1 MIDQSTRIQLMTVK
15 EVAISK
21 TETEEFQTGEVS
33 TISFAHFINDVYTAQ
48 IAPLLPVLIDK
59 LSISLTAA
67 GGLSSLVQ
75 LPALINPFIGHMA
88 DKVSL
93 RWFVILAPAITGT
106 LISFIGTASTPLEL
120 ALILFVAGISGASFH
135 APAPAMIARISGK
148 QVGKGMSFFMA
159 SGELARTIGPLLAV
173 WAVSYWTLEGMW
185 RLAILGWASSI
196 LLYWRLRKVPARP
209 DNRAD
214 VRTLIPSLRTVFL
227 PLSLIIFFRNFLNVS
242 LTTYLPM
249 YMSVQGASL
258 LIAGAAL
265 SVLEVAGVAGAL
277 LSGTF
282 SDKIGRKPILIVA
295 TIGAAAMM
303 LFFLNAEGWILVPI
317 LLVMGFAALST
328 TPVLLAIVQ
337 ENAPNNRALAN
348 GLFISIAFLIRPISL
363 LVIGYLGDMLGL
375 QNAFLIS
382 AGISLLALVPIVFIP
397 Q

>member
-1 MIDQSTRIQLMTVK
+1 MTVK

-33 TISFAHFINDVYTAQ
+33 TISFAHFINDIYTAQ

-159 SGELARTIGPLLAV
+159 SGELARTVGPLLAV
-173 WAVSYWTLEGMW
+173 WAVSYWTLEGTW

-227 PLSLIIFFRNFLNVS
+227 PLGLIIFFRNFLNVS
-242 LTTYLPM
+242 LTTYLPT

-277 LSGTF
+277 LSGTL

-382 AGISLLALVPIVFIP
+382 AGISLLALVPIIFIP

>member
-1 MIDQSTRIQLMTVK
+1 MTIK
-15 EVAISK
+15 EVSVSS

-196 LLYWRLRKVPARP
+196 LLYWRLRNVPARP

-242 LTTYLPM
+242 LTTYLPT

-277 LSGTF
+277 LSGTL

>member
-1 MIDQSTRIQLMTVK
+1 MTVK
-15 EVAISK
+15 EVSVSS

-48 IAPLLPVLIDK
+48 VAPLLPVLIDK

-159 SGELARTIGPLLAV
+159 SGELARTVGPLLAV

-196 LLYWRLRKVPARP
+196 LLYWRLRNVPARP
-209 DNRAD
+209 DNKAD

-227 PLSLIIFFRNFLNVS
+227 PLGLIIFFRNFLNVS
-242 LTTYLPM
+242 LTTYLPT
-249 YMSVQGASL
+249 YMNVQGASL

-277 LSGTF
+277 LSGTL

-303 LFFLNAEGWILVPI
+303 LFFLNVEGWILVPI

>member
-1 MIDQSTRIQLMTVK
+1 MTIK
-15 EVAISK
+15 EVSVSS

-159 SGELARTIGPLLAV
+159 SGELARTVGPLLAV

-196 LLYWRLRKVPARP
+196 LLYWRLRNVPARP
-209 DNRAD
+209 DNKAD

-227 PLSLIIFFRNFLNVS
+227 PLGLIIFFRNFLNVS
-242 LTTYLPM
+242 LTTYLPT

-277 LSGTF
+277 LSGTL

-303 LFFLNAEGWILVPI
+303 LFFLNVEGWILVPI

-382 AGISLLALVPIVFIP
+382 AGISLLALVPIIFIP

>member
-1 MIDQSTRIQLMTVK
+1 
-15 EVAISK
+15 
-21 TETEEFQTGEVS
+21 
-33 TISFAHFINDVYTAQ
+33 
-48 IAPLLPVLIDK
+48 
-59 LSISLTAA
+59 
-67 GGLSSLVQ
+67 
-75 LPALINPFIGHMA
+75 
-88 DKVSL
+88 
-93 RWFVILAPAITGT
+93 
-106 LISFIGTASTPLEL
+106 
-120 ALILFVAGISGASFH
+120 
-135 APAPAMIARISGK
+135 
-148 QVGKGMSFFMA
+148 
-159 SGELARTIGPLLAV
+159 
-173 WAVSYWTLEGMW
+173 
-185 RLAILGWASSI
+185 
-196 LLYWRLRKVPARP
+196 
-209 DNRAD
+209 
-214 VRTLIPSLRTVFL
+214 LRTVFL
-227 PLSLIIFFRNFLNVS
+227 PLGLIIFFRNFLNVS
-242 LTTYLPM
+242 LTTYLPT

-277 LSGTF
+277 LSGTL

-303 LFFLNAEGWILVPI
+303 LFFLNVEGWILVPI

-382 AGISLLALVPIVFIP
+382 AGISLLALVPIIFIP

>member
-1 MIDQSTRIQLMTVK
+1 MTVK

-33 TISFAHFINDVYTAQ
+33 TISFAHFVNDVYTAQ

-120 ALILFVAGISGASFH
+120 ALILFVAGISSASFH

-159 SGELARTIGPLLAV
+159 SGELARTVGPLLAV

-196 LLYWRLRKVPARP
+196 LLYWRLRNVPARP

-227 PLSLIIFFRNFLNVS
+227 PLGLIIFFRNFLNVS
-242 LTTYLPM
+242 LTTYLPT

-258 LIAGAAL
+258 LIAGATL

-277 LSGTF
+277 LSGTL

-295 TIGAAAMM
+295 TISAAAMM
-303 LFFLNAEGWILVPI
+303 LFFLNVEGWILVPI

-382 AGISLLALVPIVFIP
+382 AGISLLALVPIIFIP

>member
-1 MIDQSTRIQLMTVK
+1 MTVK

-209 DNRAD
+209 ENRAD

>member
-1 MIDQSTRIQLMTVK
+1 MTVK

-33 TISFAHFINDVYTAQ
+33 TISFAHFINDIYTAQ

-159 SGELARTIGPLLAV
+159 SGELARTVGPLLAV
-173 WAVSYWTLEGMW
+173 WAVSYWTLEGTW

-227 PLSLIIFFRNFLNVS
+227 PLSIIIFFRNFLNVS
-242 LTTYLPM
+242 LTTYLPT

-277 LSGTF
+277 LSGTL

-382 AGISLLALVPIVFIP
+382 AGISLLALVPIIFIP

>member
-1 MIDQSTRIQLMTVK
+1 MTIK
-15 EVAISK
+15 EVSVSS

-67 GGLSSLVQ
+67 GGLSSVVQ

-227 PLSLIIFFRNFLNVS
+227 PLGLIIFFRNFLNVS
-242 LTTYLPM
+242 LTTYLPT

>member
-1 MIDQSTRIQLMTVK
+1 MTVK

-159 SGELARTIGPLLAV
+159 SGELARTVGPLLAV
-173 WAVSYWTLEGMW
+173 WAVSYWTLEGTW

-227 PLSLIIFFRNFLNVS
+227 PLGLIIFFRNFLNVS
-242 LTTYLPM
+242 LTTYLPT

-277 LSGTF
+277 LSGTL

-382 AGISLLALVPIVFIP
+382 AGISLLALVPIIFIP

>member
-159 SGELARTIGPLLAV
+159 SGELARTVGPLLAV

>member
-1 MIDQSTRIQLMTVK
+1 MTIK
-15 EVAISK
+15 EVSVSS

-159 SGELARTIGPLLAV
+159 SGELARTVGPLLAV

-196 LLYWRLRKVPARP
+196 LLYWRLRNVPART

-227 PLSLIIFFRNFLNVS
+227 PLGLIIFFRNFLNVS
-242 LTTYLPM
+242 LTTYLPT

-277 LSGTF
+277 LSGTL

-303 LFFLNAEGWILVPI
+303 LFFLNVEGWILVPI

-382 AGISLLALVPIVFIP
+382 AGISLLALVPIIFIP

>member
-1 MIDQSTRIQLMTVK
+1 MTVK

>member
-1 MIDQSTRIQLMTVK
+1 MIYQSTRIQLMTVK

>member
-1 MIDQSTRIQLMTVK
+1 MTVK

-227 PLSLIIFFRNFLNVS
+227 PLGLIIFFRNFLNVS

-277 LSGTF
+277 LSGTL

>member
-1 MIDQSTRIQLMTVK
+1 MTVK
-15 EVAISK
+15 EVSVSS

-159 SGELARTIGPLLAV
+159 SGELARTVGPLLAV

-196 LLYWRLRKVPARP
+196 LLYWRLRNVPARP

-227 PLSLIIFFRNFLNVS
+227 PLGLIIFFRNFLNVS
-242 LTTYLPM
+242 LTTYLPT

>member
-1 MIDQSTRIQLMTVK
+1 MTIK
-15 EVAISK
+15 EVSVSS

-159 SGELARTIGPLLAV
+159 SGELARTVGPLLAV

-196 LLYWRLRKVPARP
+196 LLYWRLRNVPART

-227 PLSLIIFFRNFLNVS
+227 PLGLIIFFRNFLNVS
-242 LTTYLPM
+242 LTTYLPT
-249 YMSVQGASL
+249 YMNVQGASL

-277 LSGTF
+277 LSGTL

-303 LFFLNAEGWILVPI
+303 LFFLNVEGWILVPI

-382 AGISLLALVPIVFIP
+382 AGISLLALVPIIFIP

>member
-1 MIDQSTRIQLMTVK
+1 MTAK

-159 SGELARTIGPLLAV
+159 SGELARTVGPLLAV
-173 WAVSYWTLEGMW
+173 WAVSYWTLEGTW

-196 LLYWRLRKVPARP
+196 LLYWRLRNVPARP
-209 DNRAD
+209 DNQAD

-227 PLSLIIFFRNFLNVS
+227 PLGLIIFFRNFLNVS
-242 LTTYLPM
+242 LTTYLPT

-277 LSGTF
+277 LSGTL

-303 LFFLNAEGWILVPI
+303 LFFLNVEGWILVPI

-328 TPVLLAIVQ
+328 TPILLAIVQ

-382 AGISLLALVPIVFIP
+382 AGISLLALVPIIFIP

>member
-1 MIDQSTRIQLMTVK
+1 MTIK
-15 EVAISK
+15 EVSVSS

-159 SGELARTIGPLLAV
+159 SGELARTVGPLLAV

-209 DNRAD
+209 DNKAD

-227 PLSLIIFFRNFLNVS
+227 PLGLIIFFRNFLNVS
-242 LTTYLPM
+242 LTTYLPT
-249 YMSVQGASL
+249 YMNVQGASL

-277 LSGTF
+277 LSGTL

-328 TPVLLAIVQ
+328 TPILLAIVQ
-337 ENAPNNRALAN
+337 ENSPNNRALAN

>member
-1 MIDQSTRIQLMTVK
+1 MTVK

-159 SGELARTIGPLLAV
+159 SGELARTVGPLLAV

>member
-1 MIDQSTRIQLMTVK
+1 MTIK
-15 EVAISK
+15 EVSVSS

-159 SGELARTIGPLLAV
+159 SGELARTVGPLLAV

-196 LLYWRLRKVPARP
+196 LLYWRLRNVPARS

-227 PLSLIIFFRNFLNVS
+227 PLGLIIFFRNFLNVS
-242 LTTYLPM
+242 LTTYLPT

-277 LSGTF
+277 LSGTL

-303 LFFLNAEGWILVPI
+303 LFFLNVEGWILVPI

-382 AGISLLALVPIVFIP
+382 AGISLLALVPIIFIP

>member
-1 MIDQSTRIQLMTVK
+1 MTIK
-15 EVAISK
+15 EVSVSS

-159 SGELARTIGPLLAV
+159 SGELARTVGPLLAV

-227 PLSLIIFFRNFLNVS
+227 PLGLIIFFRNFLNVS
-242 LTTYLPM
+242 LTTYLPT